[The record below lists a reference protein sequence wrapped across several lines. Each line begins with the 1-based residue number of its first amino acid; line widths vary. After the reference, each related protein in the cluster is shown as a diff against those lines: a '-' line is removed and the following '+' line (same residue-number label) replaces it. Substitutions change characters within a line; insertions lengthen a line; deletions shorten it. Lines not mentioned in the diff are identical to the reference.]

1 MPHLRNVT
9 IHYQFNTLNLFIWF
23 KVLSSVSQNCLRF
36 MYTYCCIMWLHF
48 KAKAVQLEIYNML
61 FEKEENWNYH
71 SKNQCTLEVKGMSF
85 SE

>member
-1 MPHLRNVT
+1 
-9 IHYQFNTLNLFIWF
+9 
-23 KVLSSVSQNCLRF
+23 